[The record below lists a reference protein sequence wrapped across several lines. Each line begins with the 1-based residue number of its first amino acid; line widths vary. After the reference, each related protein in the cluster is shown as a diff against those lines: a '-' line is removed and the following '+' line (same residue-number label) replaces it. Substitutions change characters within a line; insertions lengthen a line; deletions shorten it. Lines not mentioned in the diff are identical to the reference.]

1 MRFDYQ
7 KMASKFVYSF
17 LSNPNYL
24 VLLAVFN
31 VAILLAFQSMLW
43 KNPVLFVVFFSSVLL
58 SFLNYKFWWATILN
72 VILSF
77 YLLASNFPRQANH
90 ANVEF
95 FIEIA
100 ILLIILFKIFV
111 PKLKISGNLLSYLFR
126 VFVVTFY
133 FYTGFHKLNTAFFNP
148 CVSCVNEVNEYILG
162 NLIGERFTLS
172 RGLSV
177 FFQYA
182 TLCIEM
188 ILPFGLLWHRT
199 RKYTAIVLVFF
210 HFYLNFAVYADFSGL
225 AGFLILGCV
234 LDFES
239 NEIKKPVVNA
249 LKFYLLFT
257 LIALVIKLVLIKMNI
272 KLYYIN
278 FIFGCIFNIGWFIFF
293 CIFFKNYEEKMYP
306 FQKKH
311 LLLVTI
317 CIVATSCW
325 TLKTYIGLGNAG
337 NFTMFSNL
345 MTEKSRSNH
354 LIIDT
359 KKTKL
364 FNFEE
369 DNVLILKLHDTLKK
383 GKLENYRLPLIEFKY
398 FSKKWCDRYPKIQI
412 NTTIVYKKDTLLIP
426 DLRKTEF
433 VITQWWY
440 RYVFFRKI
448 QPEGA
453 NECYW

>member
-1 MRFDYQ
+1 MNFDYQ
-7 KMASKFVYSF
+7 KMASKFGYSF

-100 ILLIILFKIFV
+100 ILLILLFKIFD
-111 PKLKISGNLLSYLFR
+111 PKLKISGNLLGYLFR

-162 NLIGERFTLS
+162 SFIGHKISLS
-172 RGLSV
+172 VGLSL

-182 TLCIEM
+182 TLFIEM
-188 ILPFGLLWHRT
+188 ILPFGLLWHQT

-239 NEIKKPVVNA
+239 TSIKKQPINA
-249 LKFYLLFT
+249 LKIYLFFSMSALILKLILMKMHVKLFYLD
-257 LIALVIKLVLIKMNI
+257 
-272 KLYYIN
+272 
-278 FIFGCIFNIGWFIFF
+278 FIFGAFFNIGWMIFF
-293 CIFFKNYEEKMYP
+293 YIIFKNYEEKMYH
-306 FQKKH
+306 FHKKH
-311 LLLVTI
+311 LLIMTI

-364 FNFEE
+364 FDFEE

-398 FSKKWCDRYPKIQI
+398 FSKKWCDRYPKLQI
-412 NTTIVYKKDTLLIP
+412 NATIVYKKDTLVIP

-433 VITQWWY
+433 ATTKWWY

-448 QPEGA
+448 QVEGA